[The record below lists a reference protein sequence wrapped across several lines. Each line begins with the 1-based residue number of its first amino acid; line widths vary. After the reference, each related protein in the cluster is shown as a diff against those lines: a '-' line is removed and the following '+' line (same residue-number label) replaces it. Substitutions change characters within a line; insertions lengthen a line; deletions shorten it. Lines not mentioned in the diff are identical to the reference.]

1 MSFYDDNEKYGLYM
15 ACMIVAAILMH
26 TKKCGVV
33 GAIVGICTGVF
44 GIGSALKD
52 MKETLS

>member
-1 MSFYDDNEKYGLYM
+1 MYFYDDNEQYALYM
-15 ACMIVAAILMH
+15 ACVIVTAILMH

-33 GAIVGICTGVF
+33 GAIIGIATGVF
-44 GIGSALKD
+44 GIGSVIKD